1 MKIKNIVISLI
12 LLLLSATPL
21 VAYYDLGTPEGY
33 VNDYTN
39 TLTQEQASALESK
52 IAAFE
57 QDSTNEIGVAIIDS
71 LKDDYIEH
79 FAVKL
84 FEEWGIG
91 KEKRD
96 NGALILVAMSERQ
109 MRIEVG
115 YGLEGSLTDVEANWI
130 IQNVMVPNFKENKY
144 YEGIDQSVD
153 KIIEITKGEFEV
165 PKDESASSSISLLSI
180 VLLIVLIVIIVKILN
195 RRHPHL
201 KKKHI
206 STPSFSS
213 PSSFSGWDDDSSSSS
228 DSSDSF
234 GGGSS
239 GGGGASG
246 SW

>member
-12 LLLLSATPL
+12 LLLLFAVPVT
-21 VAYYDLGTPEGY
+21 AYYELGTPKGY

-57 QDSTNEIGVAIIDS
+57 QESTNEIGVAIIDS
-71 LKDDYIEH
+71 LQGDYIEH

-84 FEEWGIG
+84 FEEWGVG
-91 KEKRD
+91 KEKKD
-96 NGALILVAMSERQ
+96 NGALLLVSMSERQ

-115 YGLEGSLTDVEANWI
+115 YGLEGSLTDAQASWI
-130 IQNVMVPNFKENKY
+130 IKNVMVPNFKENKY

-153 KIIEITKGEFEV
+153 KIIAITKGEFEV
-165 PKDESASSSISLLSI
+165 PEEESTGFSKSLLFI
-180 VLLIVLIVIIVKILN
+180 VLLIILIVIIVKILN
-195 RRHPHL
+195 RRNPSC
-201 KKKHI
+201 KRRCVGTGSR
-206 STPSFSS
+206 STSL
-213 PSSFSGWDDDSSSSS
+213 FSGWGGGDSSS
-228 DSSDSF
+228 DSSGGGF

>member
-21 VAYYDLGTPEGY
+21 VAYYDLGTPDGY

-57 QDSTNEIGVAIIDS
+57 QESTNEIGVVIIDS
-71 LKDDYIEH
+71 LQGDYIEH

-91 KEKRD
+91 KERKD
-96 NGALILVAMSERQ
+96 NGVLILVAMSDRQ

-130 IQNVMVPNFKENKY
+130 VQNVMVPNFKENRY

-165 PKDESASSSISLLSI
+165 PEDESTNSSISLLSI
-180 VLLIVLIVIIVKILN
+180 VLLIILIVIIVKILN
-195 RRHPHL
+195 RRNPSC
-201 KKKHI
+201 KRRCVGTGSR
-206 STPSFSS
+206 STSL
-213 PSSFSGWDDDSSSSS
+213 FSGWGGGDSSS
-228 DSSDSF
+228 DSSGGGF

>member
-1 MKIKNIVISLI
+1 MKIKNVVISLI
-12 LLLLSATPL
+12 LLLLFAVPVT
-21 VAYYDLGTPEGY
+21 AYYELGTPKGY

-57 QDSTNEIGVAIIDS
+57 QESTNEIGVAIIDS
-71 LKDDYIEH
+71 LQGDYIEH

-91 KEKRD
+91 KERKD
-96 NGALILVAMSERQ
+96 NGVLILVAMSDRQ

-130 IQNVMVPNFKENKY
+130 VQNVMVPNFKENRY

-165 PKDESASSSISLLSI
+165 PEDESTSSSISLLSI
-180 VLLIVLIVIIVKILN
+180 VLLIILIIIIVKILK

>member
-21 VAYYDLGTPEGY
+21 VAYYDLGTPDGY

-39 TLTQEQASALESK
+39 TLTHEQTSALESK

-57 QDSTNEIGVAIIDS
+57 QESTNEIGVVIIDS
-71 LKDDYIEH
+71 LQGDYIEH

-91 KEKRD
+91 KERKD
-96 NGALILVAMSERQ
+96 NGVLILVAMSDRQ

-130 IQNVMVPNFKENKY
+130 VQNVMVPNFKENRY

-165 PKDESASSSISLLSI
+165 PEDESTNSSISLLSI
-180 VLLIVLIVIIVKILN
+180 VLLIILIVIIVKILN
-195 RRHPHL
+195 RRNPSC
-201 KKKHI
+201 KRRCVGTGSR
-206 STPSFSS
+206 STSL
-213 PSSFSGWDDDSSSSS
+213 FSGWGGGDSSS
-228 DSSDSF
+228 DSSGGGF

>member
-21 VAYYDLGTPEGY
+21 VAYYDLGTPDGY

-57 QDSTNEIGVAIIDS
+57 QESTNEIGVVIIDS
-71 LKDDYIEH
+71 LQGDYIEH

-91 KEKRD
+91 KERKD
-96 NGALILVAMSERQ
+96 NGVLILVAMSDRQ

-130 IQNVMVPNFKENKY
+130 VQNVMVPNFKENRY

-153 KIIEITKGEFEV
+153 KIIEITKGEFKV
-165 PKDESASSSISLLSI
+165 PENEE
-180 VLLIVLIVIIVKILN
+180 N
-195 RRHPHL
+195 RRSGPHFSIFL
-201 KKKHI
+201 LLFVVFIIIIIWKIRRVGKKGLYVG
-206 STPSFSS
+206 TV
-213 PSSFSGWDDDSSSSS
+213 GRSSSSS
-228 DSSDSF
+228 FGRSSGGGSSSSSGGF
-234 GGGSS
+234 GGGRS

>member
-12 LLLLSATPL
+12 LLLLFAVPVT
-21 VAYYDLGTPEGY
+21 AYYELGTSKGY

-39 TLTQEQASALESK
+39 TLTQEQQDALENK
-52 IAAFE
+52 ISTFE
-57 QDSTNEIGVAIIDS
+57 QESTNEIAVVIIDS

-91 KEKRD
+91 KEKKD
-96 NGALILVAMSERQ
+96 NGALLLVSMSERQ

-130 IQNVMVPNFKENKY
+130 VQNVMVPNFKENKY

-153 KIIEITKGEFEV
+153 KIIEITKGEFKV
-165 PKDESASSSISLLSI
+165 PENEE
-180 VLLIVLIVIIVKILN
+180 N
-195 RRHPHL
+195 RRSGPHFSIFL
-201 KKKHI
+201 LLFVVFIIIIIWKIRRVGKKGLYVG
-206 STPSFSS
+206 TV
-213 PSSFSGWDDDSSSSS
+213 GRSSSSS
-228 DSSDSF
+228 FGRSSGGGSSSSSGGF
-234 GGGSS
+234 GGGRS

>member
-12 LLLLSATPL
+12 LLLLYATP
-21 VAYYDLGTPEGY
+21 VAAYYELGTPEGY

-57 QDSTNEIGVAIIDS
+57 QDSTNEIGVVIVDS
-71 LKDDYIEH
+71 LQGDYIEH

-91 KEKRD
+91 KERKD
-96 NGALILVAMSERQ
+96 NGVLILVAMKERQ

-130 IQNVMVPNFKENKY
+130 VQNVMVPNFKENKY

-153 KIIEITKGEFEV
+153 KIIEITKGDFDV
-165 PKDESASSSISLLSI
+165 PEEESTGFSKSLLFI
-180 VLLIVLIVIIVKILN
+180 VLLIILIVIIVKILN

>member
-1 MKIKNIVISLI
+1 MFAVPV
-12 LLLLSATPL
+12 T
-21 VAYYDLGTPEGY
+21 AYYELGTPKGY

-57 QDSTNEIGVAIIDS
+57 QESTNEIGVAIIDS
-71 LKDDYIEH
+71 LQGDYIEH

-84 FEEWGIG
+84 FEEWGVG
-91 KEKRD
+91 KEKKD
-96 NGALILVAMSERQ
+96 NGALLLVSMSERQ

-130 IQNVMVPNFKENKY
+130 IQNVMVPNFKENRY

-153 KIIEITKGEFEV
+153 KIIEITKGDFDV
-165 PKDESASSSISLLSI
+165 PEEESTGFSKSLLFI
-180 VLLIVLIVIIVKILN
+180 VLLIILIVIIVKILN
-195 RRHPHL
+195 RRN
-201 KKKHI
+201 
-206 STPSFSS
+206 PSCKRRCVGTGSRS
-213 PSSFSGWDDDSSSSS
+213 ASLFSGWGGGDSSS
-228 DSSDSF
+228 DSSGGGF